1 MGLDGRVYVVA
12 GGAGM
17 AGEAV
22 AAALL
27 RHGATVA
34 VTSRSEVRLK
44 AVREVLDSPRLHGFV
59 QEGGPG
65 GADAVRDEILAALG
79 PVDGVVAALGG
90 WWEGPPLTALDPQ
103 TWQRILTDNL
113 TSHFLA
119 ARAYLPVLAGRPDAV
134 YVMLGGIAAAW
145 AIPTAGPIS
154 ITGAAQTAMLRVLD
168 AQGTGVRLHEV
179 RIMVPI
185 ATRHVDPAAVGPEW
199 LTGEQ
204 VGEYVARVV
213 APDFP
218 DPHRRLLRIPESFLP
233 GPYWPSA

>member
-1 MGLDGRVYVVA
+1 MNLAGRVYVVA

-22 AAALL
+22 AAGLL

-44 AVREVLDSPRLHGFV
+44 AVREALDSPLLHGFV
-59 QEGGPG
+59 QESGPG
-65 GADAVRDEILAALG
+65 GVDAVRDEILATLG

-90 WWEGPPLTALDPQ
+90 WWEGPPLTELDP
-103 TWQRILTDNL
+103 TVWERILTDNL

-134 YVMLGGIAAAW
+134 YVMLGGIAAVW
-145 AIPTAGPIS
+145 PIPTSAPVS
-154 ITGAAQTAMLRVLD
+154 VTGAAQTAMLRVLD

-185 ATRHVDPAAVGPEW
+185 ATRHVDPATVGPEW
-199 LTGEQ
+199 LTAGR
-204 VGEYVARVV
+204 VGDYVARVV
-213 APDFP
+213 SPDFP
-218 DPHRRLLRIPESFLP
+218 DPHRRVLQIPESFLP
-233 GPYWPSA
+233 GPHWPSG